1 MSRAGVQT
9 EIAERVLGHAQGE
22 LIQIYDRHSYQDEMA
37 DALTKLAALIERITA
52 SSAFVSA
59 APIDHAHSV

>member
-1 MSRAGVQT
+1 
-9 EIAERVLGHAQGE
+9 

-37 DALTKLAALIERITA
+37 AALTKLAALIKRRTA

-59 APIDHAHSV
+59 APIDPAHSV